1 MKPTAAD
8 RDYATGAALLPAHRA
23 ARCGIDLRRR
33 ASIFSGSFPFPGVA
47 MFRRLRRLFRV
58 LSRDALVLWFACRDR
73 ATPKRFKL
81 GALLLVLYVLSPV
94 DLIPDTIPL
103 FGWLDDAAVIAFLL
117 PVLVGRL
124 PAAVAAQAGAA
135 ADRTLFKWR
144 FGLRRS

>member
-1 MKPTAAD
+1 
-8 RDYATGAALLPAHRA
+8 
-23 ARCGIDLRRR
+23 
-33 ASIFSGSFPFPGVA
+33 